1 MKQEYISTFLI
12 KTSGMFSVE
21 DTMKLQDLLQTTK
34 DDAFPI
40 LMAINTPTTRGNIKR
55 LAICIALL
63 VISLFYAIGFTIQF
77 IIHAVEYN
85 NFYADLL
92 IPAILFFAAF
102 ITLTHFTKIWY
113 DNGKLKYVPKNKRLY
128 IDYIN
133 IIKSYQENVSDIRQ

>member
-63 VISLFYAIGFTIQF
+63 VISLFYARKK
-77 IIHAVEYN
+77 
-85 NFYADLL
+85 
-92 IPAILFFAAF
+92 FFATFYYCSNTIPF
-102 ITLTHFTKIWY
+102 IHF
-113 DNGKLKYVPKNKRLY
+113 N
-128 IDYIN
+128 
-133 IIKSYQENVSDIRQ
+133 S